1 MSVIYLTDSHVCLA
15 SSTAFE
21 KIELFFR
28 QQGWIQTDGW
38 IKKLKKKVKKNIKI
52 WQTLYSKL
60 IGDSKLIE
68 VIESNES
75 DKFSLVSLSSSKAA
89 DDRAILLLL
98 TDSLSKMLEWSENE
112 LKLNFFMKYG
122 FQYVFYLNA
131 ESKHFTSLGVDGG
144 LFEDIS
150 ISVLDIDSTI
160 FLEILSSSSI
170 SW

>member
-1 MSVIYLTDSHVCLA
+1 MAES
-15 SSTAFE
+15 
-21 KIELFFR
+21 KN
-28 QQGWIQTDGW
+28 
-38 IKKLKKKVKKNIKI
+38 LKKIQKNIKI

-112 LKLNFFMKYG
+112 LKLNFLWNMG
-122 FQYVFYLNA
+122 LNNY
-131 ESKHFTSLGVDGG
+131 
-144 LFEDIS
+144 
-150 ISVLDIDSTI
+150 STWTRNQN
-160 FLEILSSSSI
+160 ILHLLV
-170 SW
+170 

>member
-1 MSVIYLTDSHVCLA
+1 MNRRDRDLPDRFACLFGLLYSVWKNWIIL
-15 SSTAFE
+15 STTRMDTNWWLNR
-21 KIELFFR
+21 KI
-28 QQGWIQTDGW
+28 
-38 IKKLKKKVKKNIKI
+38 LKKFKKNIKI

-112 LKLNFFMKYG
+112 LKLNFLWNMG
-122 FQYVFYLNA
+122 LNNY
-131 ESKHFTSLGVDGG
+131 
-144 LFEDIS
+144 
-150 ISVLDIDSTI
+150 STWTRNQN
-160 FLEILSSSSI
+160 ILHLLV
-170 SW
+170 